1 MTPATIAVLGG
12 GYAGVLA
19 ARRVAAA
26 LGPLGRVTL
35 YADRDHFVERIRLH
49 QVAVGQVVRSTPLPR
64 LLGRASLEVARVVAL
79 DPAARAVITDRGRR
93 TPDFVIH
100 ALGSR
105 TARAIPGAA
114 HALALDDPDGAAAVA
129 AAAGRAAAQGRP
141 LAIVGGGLTAIE
153 LATELA
159 DAHPTL
165 RLTLITR
172 GALGDGALGAAG
184 LAHARAALA
193 RRAVEVREGQGVAA
207 IEPDAVEVDGARLAV
222 AATVLCAGFA
232 ASPLAAAADLAVD
245 RLGRMLL
252 TPTLSAAGAGWLWG
266 AGDAAVPAAPV
277 GAPVHMACKTAMPMA
292 VCVADNVVAAV
303 TGTAPTPFRFGDT
316 GVCVS
321 LGRTDGVI
329 QRRAPGGAN
338 RGVTRG
344 RLGAWIK
351 EGVCR
356 FTVLALRRPGSQRVF
371 RIYARRGAAALA
383 ASTDLAL
390 PAAP

>member
-12 GYAGVLA
+12 GYAGILA
-19 ARRVAAA
+19 ARRAAAA

-35 YADRDHFVERIRLH
+35 YADRDYFVERIRLH
-49 QVAVGQVVRSTPLPR
+49 QVAAGQVVRTIPLPR
-64 LLGRASLEVARVVAL
+64 LLGRAGFEVARVVAI

-105 TARAIPGAA
+105 TARAIPGAV

-129 AAAGRAAAQGRP
+129 AAAGRAVAAGRP

-153 LATELA
+153 LAAELA
-159 DAHPTL
+159 EAHPAL
-165 RLTLITR
+165 RLMLITR
-172 GALGDGALGAAG
+172 GALGDGALGPAAV
-184 LAHARAALA
+184 AHARAALA
-193 RRAVEVREGQGVAA
+193 RRSVEVLEGQGVTA
-207 IEPDAVEVDGARLAV
+207 IAPDAVEVDGARIAV

-252 TPTLSAAGAGWLWG
+252 TPTLSVAGAGWLWG
-266 AGDAAVPAAPV
+266 AGDAAVPAASV
-277 GAPVHMACKTAMPMA
+277 GAPVAMACKTALPMA
-292 VCVADNVVAAV
+292 ACAADNVIAAV
-303 TGTAPTPFRFGDT
+303 TGAAPTPFRFGDS

-321 LGRTDGVI
+321 LGRRDAVI
-329 QRRAPGGAN
+329 QQRAAGGAN

-344 RLGAWIK
+344 RLGAWVK

-356 FTVLALRRPGSQRVF
+356 FTVLALRRPASQRVY